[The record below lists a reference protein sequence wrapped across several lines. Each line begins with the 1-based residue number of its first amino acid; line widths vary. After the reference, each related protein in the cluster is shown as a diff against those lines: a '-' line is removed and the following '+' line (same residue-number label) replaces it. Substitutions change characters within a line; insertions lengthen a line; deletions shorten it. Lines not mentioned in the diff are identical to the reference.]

1 MKKYFE
7 EIEDSRQQWKIKYNL
22 VEVIVMTIIAVTAG
36 AEHWNEIAMYCKSK
50 EDIFRKR
57 YHLILENGVPTDDTF
72 QRIFAIIQPEQFEK
86 CFINWAK
93 SVNDISENEIVSI
106 DGKTICGSRDDNYS
120 VIHMISAWA
129 NKTGI
134 VLGQMRVDEK
144 SNEIPAIPQLL
155 DFIDVQN
162 CTITSDAMSC

>member
-1 MKKYFE
+1 MK
-7 EIEDSRQQWKIKYNL
+7 SL
-22 VEVIVMTIIAVTAG
+22 CTASQ
-36 AEHWNEIAMYCKSK
+36 KK
-50 EDIFRKR
+50 DILRKR

-72 QRIFAIIQPEQFEK
+72 QRIFAIIQPEQLEK
-86 CFINWAK
+86 CFVNWAK

-129 NKTGI
+129 NKTGF

-144 SNEIPAIPQLL
+144 SNEIPAVPQLL
-155 DFIDVQN
+155 DLIDVQN
-162 CTITSDAMSC
+162 CTITSDAMSCQKKTVQKNREKTVTMRFV